1 LHWTKVDVTG
11 SILHLWFLG
20 EILTNLLEL
29 YVKLG
34 GLVLVGFILG
44 RKLPVTVPTRLGQ
57 FLFWVGVPISIVSFL
72 RQSSLSGQIWI
83 APAIAYLAILLGAFL
98 AWLGIKGQAYFRNTV
113 LQAPTQASLILA
125 AMLGNTGYL
134 GFPITLAMVGKEY
147 FAWALFYD
155 LLGSFPGTYALGV
168 LLAASFGGSVQN
180 HWQIIR
186 AMLINPALWSFGFGL
201 LFRQVAIPTVAEFWL
216 EKFAWSGVALS
227 LVLIG
232 MRLALIKSWG
242 SLPQVGMSLGIKMLL
257 VPLILGSILPL
268 FGLTGSTAK
277 VIVLQMAMPPAFGT
291 LIIAETFN
299 LDHDLA
305 VTALAAGAIV
315 LLVTLPVWLWLF

>member
-1 LHWTKVDVTG
+1 M
-11 SILHLWFLG
+11 I
-20 EILTNLLEL
+20 NLLEL

-83 APAIAYLAILLGAFL
+83 APVIAYLAILLGAFL
-98 AWLGIKGQAYFRNTV
+98 AWLAIKAQAYFRNTV
-113 LQAPTQASLILA
+113 PQAPTQASLILA
-125 AMLGNTGYL
+125 ATLGNTGYL
-134 GFPITLAMVGKEY
+134 GFPITLAILGKEY

-155 LLGSFPGTYALGV
+155 LLGSFPGIYGLGV
-168 LLAASFGGSVQN
+168 LLAARFGGGVQN
-180 HWQIIR
+180 RWQIIK
-186 AMLINPALWSFGFGL
+186 AILINPALWSFGFGL
-201 LFRQVAIPTVAEFWL
+201 LVREATIPTVVEFCL
-216 EKFAWSGVALS
+216 DKFAWSSVALS

-232 MRLALIKSWG
+232 MRLGLLKSWR
-242 SLPQVGMSLGIKMLL
+242 SLPQAGMSLGIKMLL

-291 LIIAETFN
+291 LVIAETFN
-299 LDHDLA
+299 LDRDLA
-305 VTALAAGAIV
+305 VTALAAGAII
-315 LLVTLPVWLWLF
+315 LLVTLPVWL